1 MYSYKKLSLVVQ
13 LMERAKTD
21 KAIIKIAQKEIVIQ
35 EIIMSSISSLSG
47 QLKKR
52 GLLDTEQMIELAD
65 AFHEVQSVHLQLRDI
80 IENLNPDLS
89 IKEKVARLRMF
100 LEHSYKDRLIV
111 IREKLGDK
119 CKYVEEEFRKA
130 GITIGKLEEI
140 G

>member
-21 KAIIKIAQKEIVIQ
+21 KAIIKIAKTEIAIQ
-35 EIIMSSISSLSG
+35 EIIMYSISSLSG
-47 QLKKR
+47 KLKKR

-65 AFHEVQSVHLQLRDI
+65 AFHEVQSVHLHLKDI
-80 IENLNPDLS
+80 IENLNLDLS
-89 IKEKVARLRMF
+89 IKEKVSRLRLF
-100 LEHSYKDRLIV
+100 LEHRYKDRLIV

-119 CKYVEEEFRKA
+119 CKYVEEEFQKE